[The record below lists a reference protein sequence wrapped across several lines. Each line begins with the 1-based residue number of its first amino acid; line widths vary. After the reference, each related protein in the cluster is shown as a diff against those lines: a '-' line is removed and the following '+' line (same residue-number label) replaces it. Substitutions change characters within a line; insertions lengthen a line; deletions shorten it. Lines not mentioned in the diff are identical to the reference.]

1 MKGRWHMSS
10 IQGMGEFDS
19 IRRTVQKDETTRKKA
34 EREESRAPRT
44 PGKDTAQV
52 SDTARMF
59 KMRDDA
65 VEKLESIPDPREEK
79 IQEIL
84 EKIDSGSLLTPANV
98 KNSIAKMISQGLL

>member
-1 MKGRWHMSS
+1 MSS

-19 IRRTVQKDETTRKKA
+19 IRRTIQKDDTTRKKT
-34 EREESRAPRT
+34 ESNESRTVRT
-44 PGKDTAQV
+44 SGKDTAQV

-65 VEKLESIPDPREEK
+65 VEKLSDIPDPREEK

-84 EKIDSGSLLTPANV
+84 EKIDSGSLLTPTNV
-98 KNSIAKMISQGLL
+98 KNSIAKMISQGLI

>member
-1 MKGRWHMSS
+1 MSS

-19 IRRTVQKDETTRKKA
+19 IRRTVQKDDTTRKKT
-34 EREESRAPRT
+34 EREEGRAART
-44 PGKDTAQV
+44 TGKDTAQV

-65 VEKLESIPDPREEK
+65 VEKLGEIPDPREEK

-84 EKIDSGSLLTPANV
+84 EKIDSGTLLIPTNV
-98 KNSIAKMISQGLL
+98 KNSIAKMIRHGLI